1 MLLFNEEL
9 AVNLTISV
17 IETVALLSGTS
28 YVPGWSF
35 KGLFSVVFA
44 VNFAIQL
51 FWDLVIYPFCV
62 NPLRHVAR
70 VPVTR
75 PLPSAYLSNQ

>member
-1 MLLFNEEL
+1 MLLFKEEL

-17 IETVALLSGTS
+17 VETLALLSSTR
-28 YVPGWSF
+28 YVSGWSF
-35 KGLFSVVFA
+35 KGLFSIVFA
-44 VNFAIQL
+44 INFALQL

-70 VPVTR
+70 VPV
-75 PLPSAYLSNQ
+75 LPSRIYIVLKAY

>member
-17 IETVALLSGTS
+17 LETIVLLSSTS
-28 YVPGWSF
+28 YVSGWSF
-35 KGLFSVVFA
+35 KGLFSVVSA
-44 VNFAIQL
+44 INFALQL

-70 VPVTR
+70 VPVTT
-75 PLPSAYLSNQ
+75 PSPETLCIQ